1 MTDFHSHILP
11 GIDDGASN
19 VSESLKMLA
28 MMQEQGVRR
37 VVATPHFYA
46 NHDHPQ
52 RFLER
57 RQAAENALRKA
68 LPNKKPPQIYVGAEV
83 RYFDGMS
90 DCGLLEKLTIGQSK
104 YLLVE
109 MPNSVWSERHFRE
122 LLGIYQKTGI
132 TPVIAHM
139 DRYISPF
146 QTHGI
151 PDALAQL
158 PVLVQVNATFFTNF
172 ATRRMALRLLRNDQI
187 HLIGSDCHN
196 LTDRKPNLSEATQI
210 IQKKLGDDALKRI
223 AQYEKTVLGF

>member
-19 VSESLKMLA
+19 VKESLKMLT
-28 MMQEQGVRR
+28 MMQEQGVQR

-46 NHDHPQ
+46 NHDHPR

-57 RQAAENALRKA
+57 RQNAENALRKA
-68 LPNKKPPQIYVGAEV
+68 LRNVKAPRMYMGAEV
-83 RYFDGMS
+83 HYFDGMS
-90 DCGLLEKLTIGQSK
+90 DCELLEELAIHGSK

-109 MPNSVWSERHFRE
+109 MPNSVWTERHYRE
-122 LLGIYQKTGI
+122 LVGIYQKNGI
-132 TPVIAHM
+132 TPVIAHI

-151 PDALAQL
+151 PEDLAEL
-158 PVLVQVNATFFTNF
+158 PVLVQANSSFFTRCR
-172 ATRRMALRLLRNDQI
+172 TRKLALRLLRKGQI
-187 HLIGSDCHN
+187 HLLGSDCHN

-210 IQKKLGDDALKRI
+210 IQNNLGIDALKRI
-223 AQYEKTVLGF
+223 AQYEDKVLGN